1 MRTLDEIA
9 TRLREI
15 RGELDR
21 LRLGVPESIDPRK
34 AGSIEAHLNTAYD
47 SVSAAASEMLER
59 AVDRA
64 EGTGGHAAG
73 GRRCNLTSRP
83 SSGATC
89 PARAAQTAT
98 TTIRRWITPPFR
110 IDSGDRSIVVTVDY
124 DADGT
129 PGEGWTDLSRAVRVE
144 VVRAS

>member
-1 MRTLDEIA
+1 LIA
-9 TRLREI
+9 L
-15 RGELDR
+15 
-21 LRLGVPESIDPRK
+21 K
-34 AGSIEAHLNTAYD
+34 ALVATPQEAAD
-47 SVSAAASEMLER
+47 A
-59 AVDRA
+59 
-64 EGTGGHAAG
+64 
-73 GRRCNLTSRP
+73 NLTSRP

-89 PARAAQTAT
+89 QARAAQTAT